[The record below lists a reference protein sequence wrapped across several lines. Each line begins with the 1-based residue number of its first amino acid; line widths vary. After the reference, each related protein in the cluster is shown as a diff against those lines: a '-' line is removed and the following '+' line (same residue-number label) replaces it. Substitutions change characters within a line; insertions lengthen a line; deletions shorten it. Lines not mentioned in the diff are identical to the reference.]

1 MMKTTFLPLAWPR
14 AWTCTSVR
22 MSLLGVLLSACTSM
36 PSGPTVAVMPAPNKP
51 FDVFYQ
57 DDQHCR
63 AWAAQSIGLAG
74 SNPTKVAF
82 MASTITGTAIGTVA
96 GALMG
101 GDRGAAQGAAIGTL
115 GGAAAGSQQSSVS
128 GWDAQ
133 RRYDIAYAQ
142 CMYAKGNL
150 VPMLV
155 QGGYS
160 NLPPQAT
167 SQPPPPAPTP
177 VPKR

>member
-1 MMKTTFLPLAWPR
+1 
-14 AWTCTSVR
+14 
-22 MSLLGVLLSACTSM
+22 M

-51 FDVFYQ
+51 FEVFYQ
-57 DDQHCR
+57 DDQLCR
-63 AWAAQSIGLAG
+63 AWAAQSIGLTG
-74 SNPTKVAF
+74 SNATNQAF

-101 GDRGAAQGAAIGTL
+101 SERGAAQGAAVGTL
-115 GGAAAGSQQSSVS
+115 GGAAAGSQQSAVS

-155 QGGYS
+155 QGSYT
-160 NLPPQAT
+160 NLPSQAVLP
-167 SQPPPPAPTP
+167 SPPPPPSPAPA
-177 VPKR
+177 PKR